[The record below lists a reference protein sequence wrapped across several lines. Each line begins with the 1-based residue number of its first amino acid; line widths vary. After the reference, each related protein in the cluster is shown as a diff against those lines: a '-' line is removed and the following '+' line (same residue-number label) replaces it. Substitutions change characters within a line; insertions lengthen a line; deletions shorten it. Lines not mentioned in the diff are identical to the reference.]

1 MQCLP
6 SGEEQDEADDAA
18 SVADPAKRLVN
29 PADCEADL
37 LAAGGLTCNRNDDIF
52 MDNVDDQVVDQGVA
66 KGKKVSKGKRAQVVV
81 GRGDEDFSTDDEELM
96 VLNSDA
102 ENNVTFNFKSFKH
115 EDLVNPVFK
124 VGIIFE
130 SAELLRKAIT
140 EYSMKH
146 RVDIKMPRNE
156 KKRLRAICEKGCP
169 WNLYASDDRRVHG
182 MMIKTFCGEYNCHKK
197 CVLKRCTSN
206 WLADKYLESF
216 RADKKTTLEN
226 FARIVQKEWNLTPAR
241 TKLARARRIAMKRVM
256 GDEAE
261 QYKLLWD
268 YAQELRRTN
277 PANHKTTAT
286 YNCNKAGE
294 VNNI

>member
-1 MQCLP
+1 VGVQ
-6 SGEEQDEADDAA
+6 
-18 SVADPAKRLVN
+18 
-29 PADCEADL
+29 
-37 LAAGGLTCNRNDDIF
+37 NRNMNNIPDDVDETYEDDVQYSSSEDDLDFEDSDYDLANEDDDLF

-66 KGKKVSKGKRAQVVV
+66 KGKKVPKGKRAQVVV
-81 GRGDEDFSTDDEELM
+81 GRGDEDFSTDDEGLM
-96 VLNSDA
+96 VPNSDD

-124 VGIIFE
+124 VGMIFE
-130 SAELLRKAIT
+130 SVELLRKAII
-140 EYSMKH
+140 EYSLKH

-169 WNLYASDDRRVHG
+169 WNLYALDDRRAHG
-182 MMIKTFCGEYNCHKK
+182 MMIKTFCGEHNCHMKW
-197 CVLKRCTSN
+197 VLKRRTSN

-216 RADKKTTLEN
+216 RADKKMTLGN

-268 YAQELRRTN
+268 YALRAKKDQSRQHIVSE
-277 PANHKTTAT
+277 P
-286 YNCNKAGE
+286 
-294 VNNI
+294 